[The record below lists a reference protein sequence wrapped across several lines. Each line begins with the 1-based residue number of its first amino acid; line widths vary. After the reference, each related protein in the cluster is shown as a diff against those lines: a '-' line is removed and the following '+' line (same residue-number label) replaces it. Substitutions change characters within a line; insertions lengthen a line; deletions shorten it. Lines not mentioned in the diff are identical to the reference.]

1 MSAVRISPGRV
12 AGTIRAP
19 PSKSYTH
26 RALVAGHLAEHR
38 YTVENPLDAD
48 DTRAT
53 AHALRPLGSLVRFSP
68 RRWTVT
74 SSPVHSR
81 RLASIDCGES
91 GTTLRFVAALAGR
104 STRPVR
110 LRGRGRLPHRPM
122 AELLRAL
129 KSLGATCERPSGLG
143 ELPVTVRGPLH
154 GGAVRLRASLSSQFA
169 SALLLTLPTVPG
181 DSSLELV
188 GPIVSEPYIAATLA
202 VIRYHRVRVNRRGRR
217 FSIPGSQNYRRAGMR
232 VPGDASSA
240 AYFWAAGGVT
250 GGKVRV
256 TGVST
261 KWPQADLTILDL
273 LRSAGAEVH
282 QQSDGATVDGG
293 NLRRFTVDL
302 TGSPDLYPLAGV
314 LAATIPGR
322 SRLEGAPQVVH
333 KESNRQLGTR
343 LLARAMGAEVRT
355 ERGGLTIRGTAHPRG
370 FGLRGLDDHR
380 IVMSAGVA
388 ALAGDRPS
396 TIEDASAVAKSYPEF
411 WRALDSLRRRSNR

>member
-1 MSAVRISPGRV
+1 VSRVRV
-12 AGTIRAP
+12 APGIARGTIRAP

-26 RALVAGHLAEHR
+26 RALVAGHLAQRR

-53 AHALRPLGSLVRFSP
+53 ARALQPLGSQVRFSP
-68 RRWTVT
+68 HRWIVT
-74 SSPVHSR
+74 YAPARSNRP
-81 RLASIDCGES
+81 ASIDCGES

-104 STRPVR
+104 STRPIR
-110 LRGRGRLPHRPM
+110 LRGRGRLPQRPM

-129 KSLGATCERPSGLG
+129 TSLGATCERPSRSIG
-143 ELPVTVRGPLH
+143 LPVTVHGPLH

-169 SALLLTLPTVPG
+169 SALLLTLPTVPE

-202 VIRYHRVRVNRRGRR
+202 LLRHHRVRAIRHGRR
-217 FSIPGSQNYRRAGMR
+217 FSIPGSQTYRGAGMR

-240 AYFWAAGGVT
+240 AYFWVAGGIT
-250 GGKVRV
+250 GGEVRV
-256 TGVST
+256 TGVSPE
-261 KWPQADLTILDL
+261 WPQADLAVLDL
-273 LRSAGAEVH
+273 LRSAGAAVR
-282 QQSDGATVDGG
+282 QQGDGATVEGG
-293 NLRRFTVDL
+293 NLHGFTVNL
-302 TGSPDLYPLAGV
+302 TGAPDLYPLAGV

-322 SRLEGAPQVVH
+322 SRLEGAPHVVH
-333 KESNRQLGTR
+333 KESNRQHGTR

-355 ERGGLTIRGTAHPRG
+355 ERGGLTIRGTSHPRG
-370 FGLRGLDDHR
+370 FRLRGLDDHR

-396 TIEDASAVAKSYPEF
+396 TIEDASAVAKSFPEF
-411 WRALDSLRRRSNR
+411 WQALESLRGRSTR